1 MINSGYVYSLVYV
14 NEPMYKNDPHARHFA
29 WRQCWLSPEGPKV
42 GICKDLAF
50 SFPNIPNN
58 DQNVEENTKSLNI
71 NSPKRQR
78 ENLFETISKKFKI
91 GNIVNNSLRKRH
103 NENLLEKT
111 IIKKIKLEHIYNFP
125 NKYETTTKKR
135 HIENLPEEIVIKK
148 IKLDN

>member
-1 MINSGYVYSLVYV
+1 MINSGYVYSWVYV
-14 NEPMYKNDPHARHFA
+14 NEQMYDNGPYARYFA
-29 WRQCWLSPEGPKV
+29 WRQCWSSPEGPKV

-50 SFPNIPNN
+50 SSSSISNN
-58 DQNVEENTKSLNI
+58 DQNVEENTKSSNI

-78 ENLFETISKKFKI
+78 ENLFETISKKFKM
-91 GNIVNNSLRKRH
+91 G